1 MKVVTEL
8 EEWDE
13 EEFVPEMT
21 EFRAAVDR
29 IKNRRDSI
37 LIKALYLLALRVHE
51 IATKTSPSLMS
62 LTKPLGQYIEL
73 SIHRGYRYNNKE
85 IPIGL
90 FKCPVLK
97 RKPKSKKKKLVYKI
111 VALPCDPVYEPW
123 ALDLLRWIKNN
134 GKLGFDLTAIQINRI
149 IKKHLSILDPKVHT
163 HSLRHWRATHLV
175 AYYNFDG
182 WDLCAYMGW
191 TYGSL
196 HGKMNMPIG
205 KSDIYV
211 HLAWKRYF
219 PKLLRPL
226 NF

>member
-51 IATKTSPSLMS
+51 IATKTCPSLMS
-62 LTKPLGQYIEL
+62 MTRPLGQYIKL

-149 IKKHLSILDPKVHT
+149 VKKHLSILDPKVHT
-163 HSLRHWRATHLV
+163 HSLRHWRATHLLT
-175 AYYNFDG
+175 YYNFDG

-191 TYGSL
+191 AFRSL
-196 HGKMNMPIG
+196 YGKMNMPIG

-211 HLAWKRYF
+211 HLSWKRYF
-219 PKLLRPL
+219 PKLLKPIV
-226 NF
+226 